1 MGKTK
6 HNRKI
11 KKRKTRSKR
20 GGAASG
26 CQYCPDACSKCY
38 FTRGGK
44 KYRCKYHTSKKRCA
58 GTTGGMFASLEQ
70 LTPEDMAAEP
80 HMKNVF
86 RYTPE
91 GRAQEQIRRGL
102 RSRLANRN
110 PPQSAEQVQLPQPPV
125 APVPSD
131 TLQDEI
137 TFIVNSQSFG
147 QISSLKE
154 LKNKYTSNA
163 EKAEINTAIQNV
175 KERLAMEAE
184 TAAKTSPSNMG
195 ISRFEMPATM
205 SKWNMSN
212 GKYQVGS
219 KKSRK
224 NKNKNKRKKS
234 RRK

>member
-1 MGKTK
+1 M
-6 HNRKI
+6 NKI

-20 GGAASG
+20 GGAESG
-26 CQYCPDACSKCY
+26 CTHCPIKPPSVPDPDTCSKCY

-80 HMKNVF
+80 QMKNVF

-110 PPQSAEQVQLPQPPV
+110 PPQSAEPVQLPQPPV
-125 APVPSD
+125 APVLSD

-154 LKNKYTSNA
+154 LEMHKKFLKESLKKNYFN
-163 EKAEINTAIQNV
+163 
-175 KERLAMEAE
+175 
-184 TAAKTSPSNMG
+184 
-195 ISRFEMPATM
+195 
-205 SKWNMSN
+205 
-212 GKYQVGS
+212 
-219 KKSRK
+219 
-224 NKNKNKRKKS
+224 
-234 RRK
+234 